1 MNPEILLAHGLAVAR
16 VGCVPLLALLWGFG
30 ALRLL
35 GRLAGQTKAPSL
47 PLSLALGWG
56 LLAHALWLLAAAGS
70 ASGLNWM
77 SPPLAWGALGVT
89 ILLMWPWEK
98 ELAAAVRARVAN
110 AWTGARW
117 PGVWVAGGVVLL
129 IVAVRKVVCAVS
141 PSIAYDVLEYHL
153 PEVRHLLDT
162 GGFEPMAG
170 NAYSVMPQA
179 VECLYALGRL
189 FEGAGS
195 EFAPKLI
202 NVFLGLSAGAL
213 VWGLARR
220 LGLAAW
226 LCFLATLVFWV
237 HPVNEVVLG
246 DAFSDMGA
254 ALFVTA
260 ALNCWL
266 GTWGKSGRLDIGMA
280 GVFLGFAVS
289 CKYPVV
295 GIGIL
300 PFLIFLAP
308 LTPAKGLPLW
318 LGKQPA
324 WIRAVGA
331 ALIAGLVTGV
341 VYLPWMARAMVY
353 EGSPF
358 PPLTLRWVGESPAPD
373 GALRQFMAEAHRMD
387 LSSLSR
393 YFGAL
398 RDRMNEPGALL
409 LVSALFLLALPGV
422 EKRWRSLGAFVLGGY
437 GVLHLVPGGAMR
449 FLAPLLP
456 VASVLGVL
464 IVPALQRWLRELSMT
479 AILPL
484 AAWAAALTGAQVM
497 ELTPGEHLNPKPRQF
512 LEYATGQCTKVE
524 YWERTLGYAGR
535 LFNRLNA
542 STRLYPKPKVL
553 MLYEARTGALEPRT
567 AGIANTVF
575 DPCYFWEALGR
586 NPQEQPSE
594 RLARLRREG
603 FTHLV
608 VNEIEL
614 VRLLGTYPATD
625 AHRDETFMRMRQ
637 AASSGKDAFDS
648 TLLNY
653 RGYYA
658 PFYYA
663 CEAPARNEREQRLA
677 EFLEWV
683 VQECPPIYFEEN
695 GGMVAVVCELQK
707 PTE

>member
-1 MNPEILLAHGLAVAR
+1 MNSEILWTHSLAVAR
-16 VGCVPLLALLWGFG
+16 VAGTPLLALLWGFG

-56 LLAHALWLLAAAGS
+56 LLAHAMWLLAAVGS

-77 SPPLAWGALGVT
+77 SPALAWGALGAT
-89 ILLMWPWEK
+89 FLLMGRWEK
-98 ELAAAVRARVAN
+98 ELVVTVWARVTN
-110 AWTGARW
+110 AWTSVRW
-117 PGVWVAGGVVLL
+117 PGVWVAGCVVLL
-129 IVAVRKVVCAVS
+129 MVAVRKIVCAVS

-153 PEVRHLLDT
+153 PEVRHLIDT
-162 GGFEPMAG
+162 GGFEPMVG
-170 NAYSVMPQA
+170 NSYSVMPQA

-195 EFAPKLI
+195 EYAPKLI

-237 HPVNEVVLG
+237 HPLNEVILG

-254 ALFVTA
+254 ALFIVA

-266 GTWGKSGRLDIGMA
+266 GTWGKSGRLDIGMT
-280 GVFLGFAVS
+280 GVFLGFAFS

-295 GIGIL
+295 GIAIL

-318 LGKQPA
+318 LGKQRA
-324 WIRAVGA
+324 GVRAVGA
-331 ALIAGLVTGV
+331 VLLTSLVTGV
-341 VYLPWMARAMVY
+341 VYLPWLARAMFY

-358 PPLTLRWVGESPAPD
+358 PPLTLRWLGESPPLE
-373 GALRQFMAEAHRMD
+373 GALRQFMAEAVRMD
-387 LSSLSR
+387 LSSLNR

-398 RDRMNEPGALL
+398 RDRMDEPGALL
-409 LVSALFLLALPGV
+409 LVSALLVLVLPGV
-422 EKRWRSLGAFVLGGY
+422 EKRWRGLGAFVLGGY
-437 GVLHLVPGGAMR
+437 GVLHLVPNGAMR
-449 FLAPLLP
+449 FLSPLLP

-464 IVPALQRWLRELSMT
+464 IVPALQQWLRELSVT
-479 AILPL
+479 ALLPL
-484 AAWAAALTGAQVM
+484 AAWTVALTSAQIM
-497 ELTPGEHLNPKPRQF
+497 ELTPGEHLDPKPRLF
-512 LEYATGQCTKVE
+512 LKYATGQIPKAE
-524 YWERTLGYAGR
+524 YWEQTLGYAGR
-535 LFNRLNA
+535 MFNRLNA
-542 STRLYPKPKVL
+542 STRLFTKPKVL
-553 MLYEARTGALEPRT
+553 MLYEARAGALEPRT
-567 AGIANTVF
+567 STVANTVF
-575 DPCYFWEALGR
+575 DPCIFWETLGR

-608 VNEIEL
+608 VNEIEQ
-614 VRLLGTYPATD
+614 VRLLGTYPATP
-625 AHRDETFMRMRQ
+625 AHQDEAFTRARQ
-637 AASSGKDAFDS
+637 TASGKNLFDS

-653 RGYYA
+653 WYYYA
-658 PFYYA
+658 PFYYSGENA
-663 CEAPARNEREQRLA
+663 VRQGREQQLA

-683 VQECPPIYFEEN
+683 TQECPPIFFEEN
-695 GGMVAVVCELQK
+695 DGRVVLVCELQK
-707 PTE
+707 PSE